1 MRRISVNPE
10 GSDPVSS
17 SVQVCWGPG
26 YGPEEETHTGASG
39 NGGTGASGVLV
50 LGGWALSDCGS
61 PQGVTPGPSYQGNAR
76 TNGGSVS
83 PAQTWWAGPCTPG
96 SLSGAAGNQMAA
108 ALQLVSPSRC
118 PGHGPLALLHLIGS
132 APTPH
137 SLAAVPQAAEIRD
150 DTDKGS
156 SSDSRDW
163 WDVVPPPSVQR
174 GSRFTAVCRW
184 LPEH

>member
-1 MRRISVNPE
+1 MNPE

-39 NGGTGASGVLV
+39 NGGTGVSGVLV

-96 SLSGAAGNQMAA
+96 SLSGMAGNQMAA
-108 ALQLVSPSRC
+108 ALQLVSPAGLLAMALSLSCIYWLC
-118 PGHGPLALLHLIGS
+118 PSPPLTGS
-132 APTPH
+132 C
-137 SLAAVPQAAEIRD
+137 
-150 DTDKGS
+150 
-156 SSDSRDW
+156 
-163 WDVVPPPSVQR
+163 PP
-174 GSRFTAVCRW
+174 GC
-184 LPEH
+184 

>member
-1 MRRISVNPE
+1 MNPE

-61 PQGVTPGPSYQGNAR
+61 PQGVTPRPSYQGNAR
-76 TNGGSVS
+76 TNGGYVS

-96 SLSGAAGNQMAA
+96 SLSGTAGNQMAV
-108 ALQLVSPSRC
+108 ALQLVSPAGLLATALSLSC
-118 PGHGPLALLHLIGS
+118 ISSALPLPPTHWQLSPRLLKSGMTLIKAAGV
-132 APTPH
+132 TP
-137 SLAAVPQAAEIRD
+137 E
-150 DTDKGS
+150 TG
-156 SSDSRDW
+156 
-163 WDVVPPPSVQR
+163 
-174 GSRFTAVCRW
+174 GT
-184 LPEH
+184 